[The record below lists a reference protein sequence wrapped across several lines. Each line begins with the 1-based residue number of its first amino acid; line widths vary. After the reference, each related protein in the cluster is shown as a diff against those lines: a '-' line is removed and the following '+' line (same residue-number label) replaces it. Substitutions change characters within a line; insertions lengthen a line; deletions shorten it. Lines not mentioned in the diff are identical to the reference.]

1 VTATEN
7 QIEPGSGKWF
17 LRILL
22 GPIRADFVCQQDCGY
37 GADAVARSELSRKR
51 LSDVRGFIGELY
63 GHDLHAKRVEA
74 LAGATLGVMTGASLA
89 VATVG
94 QALAQARGLVTK
106 HAVKQVDR
114 LMSNAGIDV
123 WESFA
128 RWVPHQVGTRQ
139 DILVAMDWTDFD
151 HDDQSTLVLSLV
163 TDHGRAAPLIWLTV
177 WKEEIA
183 SRRNDFEDACLRR
196 LAETVPAGCRVTMLA
211 DRGFGDQ
218 KLFAFLGE
226 LGFGYV
232 IRFRGNIRVT
242 DADGTSKPAVEWV
255 GRGGRARKLRDA
267 RVTAKGQQVGAVVCV
282 HAKGMKEPWCLAASD
297 PEAPTAVLV
306 NHYARRWTIEPQF
319 RDTKDLRFGMG
330 LSATRVGEPMRRD
343 RLLLVSA
350 FAVALLTLLG
360 AVGESLGMDRLLK
373 SNTSKTRTHSLFRQ
387 GCMLYELIPNMP
399 EHRLLPLMEAFAR
412 AVSTASEFSGL
423 FANAQ

>member
-1 VTATEN
+1 MLGWSLDV
-7 QIEPGSGKWF
+7 GK
-17 LRILL
+17 
-22 GPIRADFVCQQDCGY
+22 AEQ
-37 GADAVARSELSRKR
+37 SRKR
-51 LSDVRGFIGELY
+51 LEDVRGFIGGLY
-63 GHDLHAKRVEA
+63 GPDLHAKRVDA
-74 LAGATLGVMTGASLA
+74 LAGATLGVMAGASLA
-89 VATVG
+89 VAMIG

-114 LMSNAGIDV
+114 LMSNQGIDV
-123 WESFA
+123 WDSFA
-128 RWVPHQVGTRQ
+128 CWVPQQVGAQR

-151 HDDQSTLVLSLV
+151 HDGQSTLVLSLV
-163 TDHGRAAPLIWLTV
+163 TGHGRAAPLIWLSV

-183 SRRNDFEDACLRR
+183 NRRNDDEDACLRR
-196 LAETVPAGCRVTMLA
+196 FAETMPPDCRVTILA

-218 KLFAFLGE
+218 KLFGFLGE

-232 IRFRGNIRVT
+232 IRFRGNIHVA
-242 DADGTSKPAVEWV
+242 DANGETRPAAEWV
-255 GRGGRARKLRDA
+255 GKGGRARKLRYA
-267 RVTAKGQQVGAVVCV
+267 RVTTQGRQVGAVVCV

-297 PEAPTAVLV
+297 PEATAAVLV

-330 LSATRVGEPMRRD
+330 LSSTRIGEPTRRD

-373 SNTSKTRTHSLFRQ
+373 SNTSKTRSHSLFRQ

-399 EHRLLPLMEAFAR
+399 EHRLAPLMAAFAQ
-412 AVSTASEFSGL
+412 AVSQASAFGGL
-423 FANAQ
+423 LA

>member
-1 VTATEN
+1 MVKTA
-7 QIEPGSGKWF
+7 
-17 LRILL
+17 
-22 GPIRADFVCQQDCGY
+22 
-37 GADAVARSELSRKR
+37 R
-51 LSDVRGFIGELY
+51 LSGRLGEVRGFIGGLY
-63 GHDLHAKRVEA
+63 GSDLHAKRVDA

-89 VATVG
+89 VAMIG

-123 WESFA
+123 WDSFA
-128 RWVPHQVGTRQ
+128 RWVPQQIGAQ
-139 DILVAMDWTDFD
+139 PDILVAMDWTDFD
-151 HDDQSTLVLSLV
+151 HDGQSTLVLSLV
-163 TDHGRAAPLIWLTV
+163 TGHGRAAPLIWLTV

-183 SRRNDFEDACLRR
+183 TRRNDYEDACLRR
-196 LAETVPAGCRVTMLA
+196 LAETMPADCRVTILA

-232 IRFRGNIRVT
+232 IRFRGNIRVA
-242 DADGTSKPAVEWV
+242 DADGQTRPAAEWV
-255 GRGGRARKLRDA
+255 GKGGRARKLRDA
-267 RVTAKGQQVGAVVCV
+267 RVTAQGRQVGAVVCV

-297 PEAPTAVLV
+297 PEATAAVLV
-306 NHYARRWTIEPQF
+306 NHYAKRWTIEPGF

-330 LSATRVGEPMRRD
+330 LSSTRIGEPMRRD

-350 FAVALLTLLG
+350 FAMALLTLLG
-360 AVGESLGMDRLLK
+360 ATGESLGMDRMLK
-373 SNTSKTRTHSLFRQ
+373 SNTSKTRSHSLFRQ

-399 EHRLLPLMEAFAR
+399 EHRLAPLIAAFAK
-412 AVSTASEFSGL
+412 AVSQASEFNKL
-423 FANAQ
+423 FAQAE